1 MVQGELWRIVKDKL
15 LIMVILILLPI
26 EGNQE
31 AIYVVLHT
39 RVVLLVGLREVL
51 APLTQN
57 SCIKY
62 RNHRRVS

>member
-26 EGNQE
+26 ERNQE

-39 RVVLLVGLREVL
+39 RAVLLR
-51 APLTQN
+51 A
-57 SCIKY
+57 
-62 RNHRRVS
+62 